1 MPSAASGL
9 GLPPTNRRETLRRL
23 ALAGLSGATP
33 LGIGTLWWRALQEG
47 GAETTAGFTPLSH
60 QLGWV
65 KGVQFGGDFMA
76 EAQGY
81 LKRERLDVAF
91 APGGPGTD
99 YRTLVAS
106 GRMMVSESNV
116 NGMIDSVV
124 QGQPL
129 VAFAAVMQRDPSAF
143 MSSPER
149 PIRSLE
155 DMVGKTIGVPGSIRG
170 QLSELMRRR
179 NLDPSSVRF
188 VPVGT
193 DSRML
198 LAGQIDG
205 YFSWA
210 TTAAP
215 GLRRAG
221 FDPHILHLSEIGSP
235 GYGGVLFTRQDLLE
249 RQFELFVRYTRA
261 LVRGWGWMVQNPE
274 ETARIVVERYAPPGT
289 DLGEQTDQ
297 AKMMT
302 DYIDTG
308 DARTEGLLW
317 LKPEVFEQGLRLS
330 YDAGVI
336 PRSQKVDIGKLVDQ
350 RVIRAALGK
359 A

>member
-9 GLPPTNRRETLRRL
+9 GLAPANRRETLRRL
-23 ALAGLSGATP
+23 ALAGLSGATA
-33 LGIGTLWWRALQEG
+33 LGVGTLWWRALQEG
-47 GAETTAGFTPLSH
+47 GAETAAGFTPLSH
-60 QLGWV
+60 QLGWI
-65 KGVQFGGDFMA
+65 KGVQFGGAFMA
-76 EAQGY
+76 DAQGY
-81 LKRERLDVAF
+81 LKRERLDVTF
-91 APGGPGTD
+91 VPGGPGTD

-106 GRMMVSESNV
+106 GRMLVSESNV
-116 NGMIDSVV
+116 TGMIDSVV

-143 MSSPER
+143 MSDPKR

-170 QLSELMRRR
+170 QVSELMRRKGI
-179 NLDPSSVRF
+179 DPASVRF

-221 FDPHILHLSEIGSP
+221 FDPHILHLSDVGAP
-235 GYGGVLFTRQDLLE
+235 GYGLLLFTRRDHLE
-249 RQFELFVRYTRA
+249 QQFDLFVRYTRA
-261 LVRGWGWMVQNPE
+261 LVRGWGWMVEHPE
-274 ETARIVVERYAPPGT
+274 ETAKIVVERYAPPGT

-297 AKMMT
+297 ARMMI
-302 DYIDTG
+302 DYIATG

-317 LKPEVFEQGLRLS
+317 LKPEVFEQAVRLAH
-330 YDAGVI
+330 DGGMIPQGV
-336 PRSQKVDIGKLVDQ
+336 KVDIGKLVDQ

>member
-1 MPSAASGL
+1 MA
-9 GLPPTNRRETLRRL
+9 PTNRRETLRRL
-23 ALAGLSGATP
+23 ALAGLSGATA
-33 LGIGTLWWRALQEG
+33 LGVGTLWWRALHEG
-47 GAETTAGFTPLSH
+47 GAEAVAGFAPVSH
-60 QLGWV
+60 QLGWI

-76 EAQGY
+76 DAHGY
-81 LKRERLDVAF
+81 LKHERLDVTFTA
-91 APGGPGTD
+91 GGPGTD

-106 GRMMVSESNV
+106 GRMLVSESNV
-116 NGMIDSVV
+116 NGMIDAVV

-143 MSSPER
+143 MSNPKR

-170 QLSELMRRR
+170 QLSELMRRKG
-179 NLDPSSVRF
+179 LDPGSVRF

-221 FDPHILHLSEIGSP
+221 FDPYILHLSDIGSP
-235 GYGGVLFTRQDLLE
+235 GYGELLITRRDHLE
-249 RQFELFVRYTRA
+249 QQFDVFVRYTRA
-261 LVRGWGWMVQNPE
+261 LVRGWGWMVQHPE
-274 ETARIVVERYAPPGT
+274 ETAKIVVERYAPPGT

-302 DYIDTG
+302 SYIDAG

-317 LKPEVFEQGLRLS
+317 LKPEVFEQALRLS

-336 PRSQKVDIGKLVDQ
+336 PRSQKVDIGQLVDQ